1 MTLAEGE
8 VSPTARPQW
17 LLVLPFIE
25 MNVKCRLDVF
35 VREKK
40 LEDYIMQMEIP
51 YISTS
56 SLQEAGAN
64 GVPGA
69 QD

>member
-1 MTLAEGE
+1 MTLVDGE

-17 LLVLPFIE
+17 LLVLPFIK
-25 MNVKCRLDVF
+25 MNVKFRLDVF

-40 LEDYIMQMEIP
+40 LEDYIMQMGIP

-64 GVPGA
+64 GAPEA